1 MSRPNRLKRFLPKQ
15 FLWRL
20 TILNVLVIAPT
31 IAISG
36 WAIYNTA
43 CFLVE
48 GMSSFDAIKQGQ
60 FNKVLFKYLWLF
72 IIISFTISSLL
83 QFYFTRKLLR
93 PINELTESTKA
104 MKQGRYPAP
113 IVTETEDE
121 IGELVHQY
129 NELSE
134 QLKTN
139 EAERNKIVADLSH
152 EFRTP
157 LSNLN
162 GYLQA
167 LKNDVIQGD
176 EALFE
181 SLYQESQR
189 LTVMVKQLDKMNEWD
204 YLAAQKIVQKEKV
217 NIAEQIKRSAE
228 MFRWRLQKEYIG
240 LRINVDDAEL
250 FIHVAGVQQVL
261 SNLLDNAIDYYQGPG
276 DIAIKGDSTETAY
289 LISVTGPSRPIL
301 EEEKTKL
308 FERFYR
314 SDASYKSGSGLG
326 LAIAKGIIENSGGK
340 IGVTVDESMNS
351 FWFTIV
357 K

>member
-1 MSRPNRLKRFLPKQ
+1 MSRPNPVRRILPKR

-48 GMSSFDAIKQGQ
+48 GMGSLDAIRQGQ

-83 QFYFTRKLLR
+83 QFYFTRKLLL

-104 MKQGRYPAP
+104 MKRGHYPDP
-113 IVTETEDE
+113 IVTDAEGE
-121 IGELVHQY
+121 IGELVQQY
-129 NELSE
+129 NELTE
-134 QLKTN
+134 QLRTN
-139 EAERNKIVADLSH
+139 EAERNKTVADLSH

-189 LTVMVKQLDKMNEWD
+189 LTVMVKQLDKMKEWD
-204 YLAAQKIVQKEKV
+204 YLASQKIVQRETV
-217 NIAEQIKRSAE
+217 NIAEQIKQSAE
-228 MFRWRLQKEYIG
+228 MFRWRFAKEAIE
-240 LRINVDDAEL
+240 LKVDVDEGDL

-276 DIAIKGDSTETAY
+276 EIVITGESTETTY
-289 LISVTGPSRPIL
+289 RISVTGPSRQIF
-301 EEEKTKL
+301 EAEKVML

-326 LAIAKGIIENSGGK
+326 LAIVKGIVENSGGEV
-340 IGVTVDESMNS
+340 GVTTGEGFNS
-351 FWFTIV
+351 FWFTLV

>member
-1 MSRPNRLKRFLPKQ
+1 MKRMLPKR

-104 MKQGRYPAP
+104 MKQGHYPEP
-113 IVTETEDE
+113 IVVQAEDE
-121 IGELVHQY
+121 IGELVQQY
-129 NELSE
+129 NELTE
-134 QLKTN
+134 QLRTN
-139 EAERNKIVADLSH
+139 EAERNKIVSDLSH

-162 GYLQA
+162 GYLTA
-167 LKNDVIQGD
+167 LKNNVIQGD

-189 LTVMVKQLDKMNEWD
+189 LTVMVKQLDKMKEWD
-204 YLAAQKIVQKEKV
+204 YLATQKIVQKETV
-217 NIAEQIKRSAE
+217 NIADQIKHSAD
-228 MFRWRLQKEYIG
+228 MFQWRLTKEAIS
-240 LRINVDDAEL
+240 LKIEVDEVEL
-250 FIHVAGVQQVL
+250 FIHVAGMQQVL
-261 SNLLDNAIDYYQGPG
+261 SNLLDNAIDYYEGSSG
-276 DIAIKGDSTETAY
+276 IVIKGENMETVY
-289 LISVTGPSRPIL
+289 RISVTGPSRPIV
-301 EEEKTKL
+301 ETEKTKL

-326 LAIAKGIIENSGGK
+326 LAIVKDIVANSGGEV
-340 IGVTVDESMNS
+340 GVTVEDNVSS

>member
-1 MSRPNRLKRFLPKQ
+1 MPKK

-20 TILNVLVIAPT
+20 TILNILVIAPT

-48 GMSSFDAIKQGQ
+48 GMGSLNTIRQGQ

-72 IIISFTISSLL
+72 IVISFTISSLL

-93 PINELTESTKA
+93 PINELTASTKA
-104 MKQGRYPAP
+104 MKRGHYPDP
-113 IVTETEDE
+113 IIIESEGE
-121 IGELVHQY
+121 IGELVQQY
-129 NELSE
+129 NELTE
-134 QLKTN
+134 QLRTN
-139 EAERNKIVADLSH
+139 EAERNKTVADLSH

-181 SLYQESQR
+181 SLYHESQR
-189 LTVMVKQLDKMNEWD
+189 LTGMVQQLDQMKEWD
-204 YLAAQKIVQKEKV
+204 YLAAQKIMQREIVD
-217 NIAEQIKRSAE
+217 ITDQIKQSAE
-228 MFRWRLQKEYIG
+228 MFQWRLKKENIR
-240 LRINVDDAEL
+240 LKEDVTEAKL
-250 FIHVAGVQQVL
+250 FIHIAGVQQVL

-276 DIAIKGDSTETAY
+276 EIVIKGESTEAGY
-289 LISVTGPSRPIL
+289 RISVSGPSRAIIVA
-301 EEEKTKL
+301 EKDKL
-308 FERFYR
+308 FNRFYR
-314 SDASYKSGSGLG
+314 SDASFKSGSGLG
-326 LAIAKGIIENSGGK
+326 LAIVKDIVENSGGEV
-340 IGVTVDESMNS
+340 GVTVTDEVNS
-351 FWFTIV
+351 FWFTLIR
-357 K
+357 